1 MTSEAETVAAAARP
15 IDWEAAACVT
25 SVALLAAVAA
35 YPLYEGHL
43 GAFDP
48 APAHWAIAFGAACA
62 PAVITS
68 WIISILAG
76 RLPARPGATPKLNHI
91 SGWSFLLLALPITFI
106 VLLALWAATVPTG
119 QRAINATWGIAVT
132 AGLAIIFAF
141 AAWAPSWNLGQRAGW
156 MFALLRPI
164 VAPFG
169 LVMSII
175 DSLLVFV
182 VATAAGASR
191 GSWQMRYFLLAGF
204 LLPCAILGYSL
215 DPPWGLIPLATGFVI
230 AISIS
235 RRWAWIEDD
244 RELAMLNG
252 RFVGPHLRIGFEQDL
267 RDEAMLSFMS
277 MFFLVP
283 LALRQVEGALGIF
296 EIANGVDIHDMR
308 NWIAFF
314 GSELAKAVPFVDWA
328 EIYDFEGEAGI
339 QIGDNPSARHVV
351 FSTRVL
357 VDLVFLAALLQALG
371 ISARN
376 AKQRELFTGGSL
388 NRLDPFIEKAEFRK
402 LVRRGDDGAWVA
414 DDSAVA
420 AFPEYDVI
428 RLGELSDASQPK
440 AIQVVAKALR
450 MKQGGSTSA
459 EFHDELL
466 RRAMTTR
473 RDREAIMEVV
483 QAIRGAGPE
492 RQVFELD
499 QARRALNGAV
509 RMVEA
514 RTSVMRLIVDAPQS
528 ADRTLALLEAAQTGP
543 QRDSLGPVRA
553 VAIAGLAAAA
563 IADEPGVRALVR
575 QAAKHADTDA
585 ERRAAKAIVDQIGEN

>member
-1 MTSEAETVAAAARP
+1 MTDQDESAGVSAGRRF
-15 IDWEAAACVT
+15 DWEAAACIV
-25 SVALLAAVAA
+25 SVLLLIGMAAGPVYA
-35 YPLYEGHL
+35 HL
-43 GAFDP
+43 LPWPVEAW
-48 APAHWAIAFGAACA
+48 HWAAAFGIACA
-62 PAVITS
+62 PALAASWITS
-68 WIISILAG
+68 ILTG
-76 RLPARPGATPKLNHI
+76 RLPARPGAAPKLNHI
-91 SGWSFLLLALPITFI
+91 SGWSFLLLAVPIAL
-106 VLLALWAATVPTG
+106 VVGLALWAAASPSG
-119 QRAINATWGIAVT
+119 ERAINATWGVIVT
-132 AGLAIIFAF
+132 AGLAALFVF

-156 MFALLRPI
+156 MLAILRPI

-169 LVMSII
+169 VVMSII

-191 GSWQMRYFLLAGF
+191 HSWQMRYFVLAGF
-204 LLPCAILGYSL
+204 LLPCAFMGYWL
-215 DPPWGLIPLATGFVI
+215 DAPWGLIPLAAGFAV
-230 AISIS
+230 AISMS
-235 RRWAWIEDD
+235 RRWAWVEDD

-277 MFFLVP
+277 MFFLAP
-283 LALRQVEGALGIF
+283 LALRQIEGALHIF
-296 EIANGVDIHDMR
+296 DMSGADIDNMLD
-308 NWIAFF
+308 WIAFY
-314 GSELAKAVPFVDWA
+314 GAELAKAVPFVDWA
-328 EIYDFEGEAGI
+328 EIYNVHGDAGI
-339 QIGDNPSARHVV
+339 QTGGEPMARHVV
-351 FSTRVL
+351 FATRVL

-376 AKQRELFTGGSL
+376 AKQRELFTSGAL

-402 LVRRGDDGAWVA
+402 LVRRGDDGAWQA
-414 DDSAVA
+414 DEAAIA

-428 RLGELSDASQPK
+428 RLGELSDPSQPI
-440 AIQVVAKALR
+440 AVQVAAKALR

-466 RRAMTTR
+466 RRAMTPR

-492 RQVFELD
+492 RQVYELD

-514 RTSVMRLIVDAPQS
+514 RTSVIRLIVDAPQS
-528 ADRTLALLEAAQTGP
+528 PERTIALLEAAQAGP

-553 VAIAGLAAAA
+553 AAIAGLAVPATN
-563 IADEPGVRALVR
+563 DENGVRAFIR
-575 QAAKHADTDA
+575 HAAARADTDA
-585 ERRAAKAIVDQIGEN
+585 EKKAAKLILDQLGDG